1 MKLQAT
7 PVETTFTA
15 SSASSKQWYILCTQ
29 KNQEQKVAGQLSRKG
44 IEHLCPYTYR
54 EEKVV
59 SRTVKAYAPLFPGQ
73 VFVYTDAS
81 TLSSLAKMS
90 GVVNL
95 MYWKNKP
102 AIVSQEE
109 INAVRMLSEN
119 YLSVQT
125 EKTTVSTQEKV
136 RVIEKSISGY
146 HNQVLSIRHQG
157 LTVHLP
163 SLGLKLVAGRDEAA
177 ADMRPVKLAR
187 EKSMARRLN
196 PLSFFGF

>member
-1 MKLQAT
+1 MQVT
-7 PVETTFTA
+7 PVESPTF
-15 SSASSKQWYILCTQ
+15 SQSATSRQWFILCTQ
-29 KNQEQKVAGQLSRKG
+29 KNQEQKVAGQLAKKG
-44 IEHLCPYTYR
+44 IEHLCPFTYR

-73 VFVYTDAS
+73 VFVYTDAA
-81 TLSSLAKMS
+81 TLSSLVKIS

-102 AIVSQEE
+102 AVVSLEE

-146 HNQVLSIRHQG
+146 QNQVLSIRHQG

-163 SLGLKLVAGRDEAA
+163 SLGLKLVAGREDAA